1 MLGREGAWGIFYSV
15 SSEEPHLFK
24 PFYRGSNVDNIQGTG
39 LGLAIVGR
47 CVEAHKG
54 QIHLESE
61 EGKGTKITVILPIIT
76 DIEHL
81 NWDQQ

>member
-1 MLGREGAWGIFYSV
+1 MRPLSLVFFLWIRSASLKIVLLSICD
-15 SSEEPHLFK
+15 S
-24 PFYRGSNVDNIQGTG
+24 IG

-54 QIHLESE
+54 QIYLESE

-81 NWDQQ
+81 N